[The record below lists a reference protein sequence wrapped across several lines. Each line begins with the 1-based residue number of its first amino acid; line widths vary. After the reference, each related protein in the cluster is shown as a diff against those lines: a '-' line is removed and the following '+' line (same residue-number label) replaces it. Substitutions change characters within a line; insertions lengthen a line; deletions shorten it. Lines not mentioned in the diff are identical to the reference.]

1 MKLFDEIK
9 ISMVRRVYKE
19 THELALEFYD
29 LMCSDILK
37 GNIIKPADGRLIFQK
52 CIRKIKSLL
61 KIVKFLGCDTTTID
75 LDIELVK
82 GTYKYWYQNYS
93 YKG

>member
-37 GNIIKPADGRLIFQK
+37 GNIIEPADGRLIYQK
-52 CIRKIKSLL
+52 YIRRIMRGL
-61 KIVKFLGCDTTTID
+61 KIVKLCGGDTTIIY
-75 LDIELVK
+75 LDIELVN
-82 GTYKYWYQNYS
+82 GTYKNWYQNYS